1 MVTRN
6 DSGMWKIELKGKG
19 KPWPPCTGIKMACH
33 ALDKLAMYC
42 NKWKL
47 NININKTKS
56 MIFDKTGKLFKNY
69 NFIYLNSPIETVNLY
84 KYLRIEFTTSGSF
97 TTATNLLKV
106 KASKAF
112 YMLKQSNIQR
122 NIKVGFQFFHSL
134 IMPIMSYRCEI
145 WSPFLL
151 KNINVQNTLATIE
164 KLNLEVLHNKF
175 CKYILGVHRNSP
187 TLAVK
192 GELGSYPV
200 ALKFIEHTMKY
211 WLRLTEVEN
220 TSLIYKCY
228 CECKKLNS
236 IY

>member
-1 MVTRN
+1 
-6 DSGMWKIELKGKG
+6 
-19 KPWPPCTGIKMACH
+19 
-33 ALDKLAMYC
+33 MYC

-236 IY
+236 IN